1 MNKGFLQRVEILFQ
15 QSRFEEAKVLLH
27 DYLEEHPG
35 DLRAQYLLAASLL
48 NAGNKKEGRKMTEQL
63 LAQDAESPVFLAL
76 ATEVELAEEMYE
88 AADSLAGQLIRMEPE
103 SAGAH
108 VLQARAKLGQRNYDR
123 AYASIETALSHDPED
138 VQALNLKI
146 TLSGLLGHDTTRETI
161 DEALQISPD
170 DPHTIANQG
179 YQLVREGKVTEALE
193 RLKYAL
199 SLNPSNQL
207 ARFAMMEAL
216 KARFWPYRM
225 YFKYK
230 EKMSKLSGGGS
241 WAFIIGIY
249 IVYNLVRRAAAEH
262 PALWP
267 IVYVLAGLFILTWVM
282 DPLMNLYLLSN
293 KYGRMLLDDDDK
305 TMAKFCGAS
314 LLGAIVF
321 LAAYIG
327 TGNDQLIFNAALFVL
342 FMIPLGTF
350 LNANKPNNR
359 RTTTLFTVGIVVA
372 GLAGMAL
379 NLIPLIM
386 VSVVGLFIYQ
396 WVINGILIREN
407 SRTFD

>member
-15 QSRFEEAKVLLH
+15 QSRYEEAKVLLH
-27 DYLEEHPG
+27 DYLAEHPG

-48 NAGNKKEGRKMTEQL
+48 NAGDKKEGRKMTEQL
-63 LAQDAESPVFLAL
+63 LAQDAQSPIFLAL
-76 ATEVELAEEMYE
+76 ATEVELAEEKYE
-88 AADSLAGQLIRMEPE
+88 AADSLAGQLLRMEPE
-103 SAGAH
+103 SASAH

-123 AYASIETALSHDPED
+123 ALTSVEMALSHDPED

-146 TLSGLLGHDTTRETI
+146 TLSGLLGHNTTRETI

-179 YQLVREGKVTEALE
+179 YQLVREGKINEALE
-193 RLKYAL
+193 RLQYAL

-230 EKMSKLSGGGS
+230 EKMSKLSGGGL
-241 WAFIIGIY
+241 WGFIIGAY
-249 IVYNLVRRAAAEH
+249 IVYNLLRRAAAEH

-293 KYGRMLLDDDDK
+293 KYGRLLLDQDDK
-305 TMAKFCGAS
+305 TMAKLCGVS
-314 LLGAIVF
+314 LLLALIF
-321 LAAYIG
+321 LAGYIG
-327 TGNDQLIFNAALFVL
+327 TGNDQWIFNAAMFVL
-342 FMIPLGTF
+342 YMIPLGTF
-350 LNANKPNNR
+350 LNANRPKNR
-359 RTTTLFTVGIVVA
+359 KITSMFTMGIVGIGVL
-372 GLAGMAL
+372 GIAL
-379 NLIPLIM
+379 NSISWIM
-386 VSVVGLFIYQ
+386 VSLVGLFIYQ

-407 SRTFD
+407 SRKFD